1 MKKPISIQAIIFNAS
16 NEILL
21 LQRADNKNYW
31 QSVTG
36 SLEKN
41 EAPIEAAIREIFEE
55 TGINASEHLFF
66 NFSKNN
72 QYLIF
77 KEWKHRYPKFQRKNV
92 EHLFGLQ
99 LKNNTP
105 IIINPAEHNA
115 YKWVSFDEALTNV
128 FSWTNIKALTEFKKI
143 YE

>member
-1 MKKPISIQAIIFNAS
+1 MKKPISIQTIIFNTS

-41 EAPIEAAIREIFEE
+41 EAPIDAAIREILEE
-55 TGINASEHLFF
+55 TGINATEHLFF
-66 NFSKNN
+66 NFSKNH

-77 KEWKHRYPKFQRKNV
+77 KEWKHRYPKLQRKNV

-99 LKNNTP
+99 LENNTP
-105 IIINPAEHNA
+105 IIINPNEHNA
-115 YKWVSFDEALTNV
+115 YKWVSFDEALANV